1 MDDGL
6 GNDEVGNDELE
17 RRMHGRR
24 RVGMILEE
32 CLNVMSDLLKN
43 NGDGNGLERD
53 EYRELEVYGREDEGM
68 AEESRVVV
76 SRAHY
81 EVLFASFCC

>member
-32 CLNVMSDLLKN
+32 CLNVMSDLLKD
-43 NGDGNGLERD
+43 NGDGKGLERD
-53 EYRELEVYGREDEGM
+53 EYSKYCFFSFQLYIGK
-68 AEESRVVV
+68 ES
-76 SRAHY
+76 
-81 EVLFASFCC
+81 